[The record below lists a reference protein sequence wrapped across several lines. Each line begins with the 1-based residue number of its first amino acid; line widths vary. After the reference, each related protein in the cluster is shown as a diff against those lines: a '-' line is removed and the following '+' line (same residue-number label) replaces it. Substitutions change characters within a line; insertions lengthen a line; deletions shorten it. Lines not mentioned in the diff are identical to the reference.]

1 MRRALALA
9 LALGASALAA
19 TLPSRAVLGG
29 TCCPGAVWTP
39 DSRAL
44 LFLDGPPARA
54 STGIYTVAAN
64 GGAVTRRFSRVAFFS
79 PRLLW
84 AVRPGTGET
93 TTLERLA
100 DGRRFTLPT
109 RGGDVTWTRAETRL
123 AYTRSDTSGNF
134 DRRTTRVFV
143 ADAFGA
149 PRQVATLYG
158 GGISGWVNETTL
170 LLSGKRNAG
179 DRDRELFTLDTRTGA
194 RRTLATALSFRGV
207 SLSADGSRVAYY
219 VAFDSAAR
227 NGLWVRP
234 TAGGAA
240 RKLAAFGSYRWRGA
254 ARLLLIPLDPD
265 GSPHVLREYDA
276 RANAWRTLGDL
287 GDQVRQGDWN
297 VSPDGR
303 KVSYLSARD
312 GNVWVVELPGA
323 GD

>member
-1 MRRALALA
+1 MKRGAALA

-19 TLPSRAVLGG
+19 TLPSRAVLSG

-54 STGIYTVAAN
+54 STGIYQIPAN
-64 GGAVTRRFSRVAFFS
+64 GGPVTRRFSSVAFFS
-79 PRLLW
+79 PLLRW

-100 DGRRFTLPT
+100 DGRKFTLPT
-109 RGGDVTWTRAETRL
+109 YGSDVTWNAAETRL
-123 AYTRSDTSGNF
+123 AYTRSATTGNF
-134 DRRTTRVFV
+134 DRRSTRVFV
-143 ADAFGA
+143 ADVFGS

-158 GGISGWVNETTL
+158 GGVGGWLNDSTL
-170 LLSGKRNAG
+170 LLTGKRNPG
-179 DRDRELFTLDTRTGA
+179 DRDRDLYTLNTRTGA
-194 RRTLATALSFRGV
+194 RRTLATALSFRGLSV
-207 SLSADGSRVAYY
+207 SPDGARVVYY

-227 NGLWVRP
+227 NGLWLRP

-240 RKLAAFGSYRWRGA
+240 RRLDAFGSYRWRDA
-254 ARLLLIPLDPD
+254 NRLLLIPLTP
-265 GSPHVLREYDA
+265 GGGPHVLREYDV
-276 RANAWRTLGDL
+276 RTNTWRTLGDL
-287 GDQVRQGDWN
+287 GDQVRQGDWS

-303 KVSYLSARD
+303 KVAYLSARD
-312 GNVWVVELPGA
+312 GNVRVVELPEN